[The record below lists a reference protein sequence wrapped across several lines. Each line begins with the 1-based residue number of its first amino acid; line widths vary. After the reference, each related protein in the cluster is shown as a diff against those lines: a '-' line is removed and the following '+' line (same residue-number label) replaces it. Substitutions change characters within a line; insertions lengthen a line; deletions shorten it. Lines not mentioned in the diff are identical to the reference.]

1 MHATQTAHNVALHT
15 NTRPGRTASRTVA
28 HTPSRTVHYADETI
42 GFELFRRAIMLRDE
56 TAWLDISLRYRPM
69 FISWAA
75 QINANGV
82 TDEHC
87 DDIADRALARA
98 WAALSPERFAQ
109 FPNLS
114 TLLGYLRACVSATT
128 IDTARSQNARERA
141 YQRLVCEPLAT
152 PEEQAFARIER
163 AELWNTAIAAA
174 HTQQERVVLLESFLL
189 ELPPRDIL
197 LRHPH
202 LFADIHAVYMAK
214 RHVLSHLQRSPEL
227 RQFFDSGDA

>member
-98 WAALSPERFAQ
+98 
-109 FPNLS
+109 
-114 TLLGYLRACVSATT
+114 
-128 IDTARSQNARERA
+128 
-141 YQRLVCEPLAT
+141 
-152 PEEQAFARIER
+152 
-163 AELWNTAIAAA
+163 
-174 HTQQERVVLLESFLL
+174 
-189 ELPPRDIL
+189 
-197 LRHPH
+197 
-202 LFADIHAVYMAK
+202 
-214 RHVLSHLQRSPEL
+214 
-227 RQFFDSGDA
+227 

>member
-87 DDIADRALARA
+87 DDIADRAFARA

-114 TLLGYLRACVSATT
+114 SLLGYLRTCVSATS
-128 IDTARSQNARERA
+128 IDMARSANARERA
-141 YQRLVCEPLAT
+141 YQRVETSSIAT
-152 PEEQAFARIER
+152 PEDLVLER
-163 AELWNTAIAAA
+163 MERSELWHTAIEAA
-174 HTQQERVVLLESFLL
+174 HSAQERVVLVENFLI
-189 ELPPRDIL
+189 ELPPREIL
-197 LRHPH
+197 ARHPD
-202 LFADIHAVYMAK
+202 LFANIHEVYMAK
-214 RHVLSHLQRSPEL
+214 RHLLSHLQRSAEL
-227 RQFFDSGDA
+227 RQFANG